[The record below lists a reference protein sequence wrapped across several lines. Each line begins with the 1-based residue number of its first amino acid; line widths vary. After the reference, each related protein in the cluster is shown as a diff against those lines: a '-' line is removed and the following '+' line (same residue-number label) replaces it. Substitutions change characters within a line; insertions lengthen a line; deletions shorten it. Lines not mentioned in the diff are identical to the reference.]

1 MEDKFKTGNP
11 IWVYYTNIDTG
22 ENLVVPQL
30 LRGFMGEEYSVK
42 KKQFDGYQFVKSEG
56 ELTGKFDDQPHSI
69 HVYYRNKNWGEV
81 ESIEMY
87 LHLDAVTAVYDMP
100 NGMQVGTP
108 FPDDIVLK
116 AFHRVATK
124 SGEFWYEIGSDQWVK
139 YDKMTIVDNPFK
151 TEDEDF
157 QSKLADNMA
166 VIPMKKTK
174 AVIDYL
180 PGRSI
185 DAFNKPYGDKVG
197 EIKDGR
203 EITITGKM
211 SDNDEIIWYKVGNGM
226 FITGNYV
233 KLEDQDGD

>member
-30 LRGFMGEEYSVK
+30 LRGYLNEEYSIDQK
-42 KKQFDGYQFVKSEG
+42 KFDGYQFVKSEG
-56 ELTGKFDDQPHSI
+56 ELTGKFDNKPHSV
-69 HVYYRNKNWGEV
+69 HLYYRDKNWGEV

-87 LHLDAVTAVYDMP
+87 LHLDAPTPVYDMP
-100 NGMQVGTP
+100 NEMPVGTP
-108 FPDDIVLK
+108 FPEDIVLK

-124 SGEFWYEIGSDQWVK
+124 SGEFWYEIGSDQWIK
-139 YDKMTIVDNPFK
+139 YDQMSIVDNPFK
-151 TEDEDF
+151 AEDEKF
-157 QSKLADNMA
+157 QSKLADNMS
-166 VIPMKKTK
+166 VIPIQKTK

-180 PGRSI
+180 PNRSI
-185 DAFNKPYGDKVG
+185 EVYDKPYGEQVG
-197 EIKDGR
+197 ELKDGQ

-211 SDNDEIIWYKVGNGM
+211 SDNGEITWYEVGDQQ

-233 KLEDQDGD
+233 RLEDENEY

>member
-30 LRGFMGEEYSVK
+30 LRGYLNEEYSIDQK
-42 KKQFDGYQFVKSEG
+42 KFDGYQFVKSEG
-56 ELTGKFDDQPHSI
+56 ELTGKFDNKPHSV
-69 HVYYRNKNWGEV
+69 HLYYRDKNWGEV

-87 LHLDAVTAVYDMP
+87 LHLDAPTPVYDIP
-100 NGMQVGTP
+100 NGMPVGTP
-108 FPDDIVLK
+108 FPEDIVLK

-124 SGEFWYEIGSDQWVK
+124 SGEFWYEIGSDQWIK
-139 YDKMTIVDNPFK
+139 YDQMSIVDNPFK
-151 TEDEDF
+151 AEDEKF
-157 QSKLADNMA
+157 QSKLADNMS
-166 VIPMKKTK
+166 VIPIQKTK

-180 PGRSI
+180 PNRSI
-185 DAFNKPYGDKVG
+185 EVYDKPYGEQVG
-197 EIKDGR
+197 ELKDGQ

-211 SDNDEIIWYKVGNGM
+211 SDNGEITWYEVGDQQ

-233 KLEDQDGD
+233 RLEDENEY

>member
-30 LRGFMGEEYSVK
+30 LRGYLNEEYSIDQ
-42 KKQFDGYQFVKSEG
+42 KQFDGYQFVKSEG
-56 ELTGKFDDQPHSI
+56 ELTGKFDNKPRSVHL
-69 HVYYRNKNWGEV
+69 YYRGKNWGEV

-87 LHLDAVTAVYDMP
+87 LHLDAPTPVYDMP
-100 NGMQVGTP
+100 NGMPVGTP
-108 FPDDIVLK
+108 FPEDIVLK

-124 SGEFWYEIGSDQWVK
+124 SGEFWYEIGSDQWIK
-139 YDKMTIVDNPFK
+139 YDQMSVVDNPFK
-151 TEDEDF
+151 AEDEKF
-157 QSKLADNMA
+157 QSKLADNMS
-166 VIPMKKTK
+166 VIPIQKTK

-180 PGRSI
+180 PNRSI
-185 DAFNKPYGDKVG
+185 EVYDKPYGEQVG
-197 EIKDGR
+197 ELKDGQ

-211 SDNDEIIWYKVGNGM
+211 SDNGEITWYEVGDQQ

-233 KLEDQDGD
+233 RLEDENEY

>member
-30 LRGFMGEEYSVK
+30 LRGYLNEEYSIDQ
-42 KKQFDGYQFVKSEG
+42 KQFDGYQFVKSEG
-56 ELTGKFDDQPHSI
+56 ELTGKFDNKPHSV
-69 HVYYRNKNWGEV
+69 HLYYRGKNWGEV

-87 LHLDAVTAVYDMP
+87 LHLDAPTTVYDMP
-100 NGMQVGTP
+100 NGMPVGTP
-108 FPDDIVLK
+108 FPEDIVLK

-124 SGEFWYEIGSDQWVK
+124 SGEFWYEIGSDQWIK
-139 YDKMTIVDNPFK
+139 YDQMSVVDNPFK
-151 TEDEDF
+151 AEDEKF
-157 QSKLADNMA
+157 QSKLADNMS
-166 VIPMKKTK
+166 VIPIQKTK

-180 PGRSI
+180 PNRSI
-185 DAFNKPYGDKVG
+185 EVYDKPYGEQVG
-197 EIKDGR
+197 ELKDGQ

-211 SDNDEIIWYKVGNGM
+211 SDNGEITWYEVGDQQ

-233 KLEDQDGD
+233 RLEDENEY

>member
-30 LRGFMGEEYSVK
+30 LRGLMGEEYSVAQ
-42 KKQFDGYQFVKSEG
+42 KQFAGYQFVKSEG

-69 HVYYRNKNWGEV
+69 HIYYRNKDWGEV
-81 ESIEMY
+81 EAIEMY
-87 LHLDAVTAVYDMP
+87 LHLDAVTPVYDMP

-108 FPDDIVLK
+108 FPEDIVLK

-139 YDKMTIVDNPFK
+139 YDHMTVVDNPFK
-151 TEDEDF
+151 VEDETF

-174 AVIDYL
+174 AVVDYL
-180 PGRSI
+180 PDRSI
-185 DAFNKPYGDKVG
+185 DVFNQPYGEKVG
-197 EIKDGR
+197 EIKDGQ
-203 EITITGKM
+203 EIVIIGKM
-211 SDNDEIIWYKVGNGM
+211 SDNDEIIWYKVGNDQ
-226 FITGNYV
+226 FITGNYI
-233 KLEDQDGD
+233 KLEDDDEN

>member
-30 LRGFMGEEYSVK
+30 LRGYLNEEYSIDQ
-42 KKQFDGYQFVKSEG
+42 KQFDGYQFVKSEG
-56 ELTGKFDDQPHSI
+56 ELTGKFDNKPHSV
-69 HVYYRNKNWGEV
+69 HLYYRDKNWGEV

-87 LHLDAVTAVYDMP
+87 LHLDAPTPVYDMP
-100 NGMQVGTP
+100 NGMP
-108 FPDDIVLK
+108 EDIVLK

-124 SGEFWYEIGSDQWVK
+124 SGEFWYEIGSDQWIK
-139 YDKMTIVDNPFK
+139 YDQMSVVDNPFK
-151 TEDEDF
+151 AEDEKF
-157 QSKLADNMA
+157 QSKLADNMS
-166 VIPMKKTK
+166 VIPIQKTK

-180 PGRSI
+180 PNRSI
-185 DAFNKPYGDKVG
+185 EVYDKPYGEQVG
-197 EIKDGR
+197 ELKDGQ

-211 SDNDEIIWYKVGNGM
+211 SDNGEITWYEVGDQQ

-233 KLEDQDGD
+233 RLEDENEY

>member
-30 LRGFMGEEYSVK
+30 NEEYSIDQ
-42 KKQFDGYQFVKSEG
+42 KQFDGYQFVKSEG
-56 ELTGKFDDQPHSI
+56 ELTGKFDNKPHSV
-69 HVYYRNKNWGEV
+69 HLYYRDKNWGEV

-87 LHLDAVTAVYDMP
+87 LHLDAPTPVYDMP
-100 NGMQVGTP
+100 NGMPVGTP
-108 FPDDIVLK
+108 FPEDIVLK

-124 SGEFWYEIGSDQWVK
+124 SGEFWYEIGSDQWIK
-139 YDKMTIVDNPFK
+139 YDQMSVVDNPFK
-151 TEDEDF
+151 AEDEKF
-157 QSKLADNMA
+157 QSKLADNMS
-166 VIPMKKTK
+166 VIPIQKTK

-180 PGRSI
+180 PNRSI
-185 DAFNKPYGDKVG
+185 EVYDKPYGEQVG
-197 EIKDGR
+197 ELKDGQ

-211 SDNDEIIWYKVGNGM
+211 SDNGEITWYEVGDQQ

-233 KLEDQDGD
+233 RLEDENEY